1 MQACQG
7 LRETGIPEKQVA
19 GASSSEL
26 TAPEVGELDKYS
38 FLCSLSS
45 RNQQTAS
52 MDIQKILIRDSD
64 WHTDQ

>member
-7 LRETGIPEKQVA
+7 LRETRIPEKQVA

-45 RNQQTAS
+45 RNQQTVS

>member
-7 LRETGIPEKQVA
+7 LTEARIPEKQAA

-38 FLCSLSS
+38 FPCILSS
-45 RNQQTAS
+45 CNQHTVS
-52 MDIQKILIRDSD
+52 IDIKTPYPRL
-64 WHTDQ
+64 